1 DEAHEHMQKL
11 PVSYFDDI
19 PAGKISARIVNDT
32 EVLRENFF
40 ANFTTQILINTMT
53 ILGVYIGMFAVSP
66 TIASW
71 LLLLIPIIVVWQMAF
86 SKKIQP
92 INTLWRES
100 VSELNSKIAEIVQGV
115 SIVQV
120 FNQQEHMA
128 EEFEQV
134 NQTWLNTRK
143 ESLKYEAFFAWNLSG
158 LFKSIVTLLVMLYI
172 GTQFTSGILS
182 ISIGT
187 LYIVINYVE
196 RLFDPITMIVRLI
209 TILQQA
215 LSAGMRVFELM
226 DTPVEKDSDKSLIV
240 TQGNVEFND
249 VTFAYKEGNNVL
261 HQLNFNVNAGE
272 TIGLVGHTGSGKSSI
287 INLLFRFYDPQAGQV
302 IIDGQNIEEY
312 NRESIREKMGI
323 VLQEPYLFS
332 GTIATNISMNNPEI
346 TDDMVLEA
354 LIKVG
359 AQPLINKLEK

>member
-1 DEAHEHMQKL
+1 
-11 PVSYFDDI
+11 
-19 PAGKISARIVNDT
+19 
-32 EVLRENFF
+32 
-40 ANFTTQILINTMT
+40 
-53 ILGVYIGMFAVSP
+53 
-66 TIASW
+66 
-71 LLLLIPIIVVWQMAF
+71 
-86 SKKIQP
+86 
-92 INTLWRES
+92 
-100 VSELNSKIAEIVQGV
+100 
-115 SIVQV
+115 
-120 FNQQEHMA
+120 
-128 EEFEQV
+128 
-134 NQTWLNTRK
+134 
-143 ESLKYEAFFAWNLSG
+143 AWNLSG

-272 TIGLVGHTGSGKSSI
+272 TIGLVGDRKSTRLNSSHVSI
-287 INLLFRFYDPQAGQV
+287 
-302 IIDGQNIEEY
+302 
-312 NRESIREKMGI
+312 S
-323 VLQEPYLFS
+323 
-332 GTIATNISMNNPEI
+332 
-346 TDDMVLEA
+346 
-354 LIKVG
+354 
-359 AQPLINKLEK
+359 